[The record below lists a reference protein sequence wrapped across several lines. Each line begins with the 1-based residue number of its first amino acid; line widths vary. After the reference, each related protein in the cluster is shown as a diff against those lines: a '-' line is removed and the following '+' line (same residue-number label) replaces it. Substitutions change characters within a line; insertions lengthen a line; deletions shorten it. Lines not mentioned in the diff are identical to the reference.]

1 MILHS
6 RRAEIFAATLFG
18 LLAAPP
24 GAWAQS
30 APAATTTNNVP
41 VGMVAYY
48 TAPGN
53 PTTLDCP
60 ADWAQYT
67 NGQGRLILGTTVP
80 SEVGTMSNAAVP
92 TADGQAPTHQHPFT
106 ANWSLSKQTSV
117 GGSGPYKPFA
127 SSGNQ
132 SGGGMSGWGDSGYG
146 FIQFLVC
153 SSTTSTGDQVPVN
166 TIGYFTTQTCPA
178 NWSPQTT
185 LNGYF
190 PMPVAPNG
198 PVSTTYNAP
207 GWHVGSFPTH
217 THPSATVA
225 SFAVQPLG
233 VQYNGI
239 ASGAKASHNSVP
251 ITAQLQANTTDVL
264 PAVALLVCQKTQGSG
279 TGSGVPSGISLFYS
293 QPNTCPVGSWGP
305 TVGAPGLLL
314 LGISGST
321 SLGPGSFTQGLI
333 IGSSVTPGSNPS
345 HNHPISITANLGNNS
360 TDEQPG
366 SDYYGQGGDY
376 TANGT
381 TSSATIA
388 VPYVAL
394 LLCQAG

>member
-1 MILHS
+1 MASHS
-6 RRAEIFAATLFG
+6 RRAEICATALFG
-18 LLAAPP
+18 LLAAAP
-24 GAWAQS
+24 GAWAQAQS
-30 APAATTTNNVP
+30 STTNNTP
-41 VGMVAYY
+41 AGMVAYY

-60 ADWAQYT
+60 ADWTQYQD
-67 NGQGRLILGTTVP
+67 GQGRLILGTTVAG
-80 SEVGTMSNAAVP
+80 EVGTKSNAAQP
-92 TADGQAPTHQHPFT
+92 TADGQVPTHQHPFT
-106 ANWSLSKQTSV
+106 ATWNLNKQKSV
-117 GGSGPYKPFA
+117 GGSGQYKPFA
-127 SSGNQ
+127 SSGGQ
-132 SGGGMSGWGDSGYG
+132 SGGGTSGWGDSGYG

-153 SSTTSTGDQVPVN
+153 SSTTSTGDEVPVN

-190 PMPVAPNG
+190 PLPVAPNG
-198 PVSTTYNAP
+198 PVSSTYNAP

-217 THPSATVA
+217 THPNATVA
-225 SFAVQPLG
+225 SFAVQKLG
-233 VQYNGI
+233 VQYSGI
-239 ASGAKASHNSVP
+239 ASGAKASTDSVP
-251 ITAQLQANTTDVL
+251 VSAQLQANTTDVL

-293 QPNTCPVGSWGP
+293 QANSCPVSTWGP
-305 TVGAPGLLL
+305 AVGAPGYLI

-321 SLGPGSFTQGLI
+321 STGAGSFSQGLP
-333 IGSSVTPGSNPS
+333 IGSPLTPGGTNPG
-345 HNHPISITANLGNNS
+345 HTHPISITADLGENTTGGTS
-360 TDEQPG
+360 GTV
-366 SDYYGQGGDY
+366 YYGMGGNY
-376 TANGT
+376 TATGT